1 MQRASAANLTA
12 QSRVDNEPDQV
23 EDLGHGNR
31 GSHRLKINT
40 WHRTILKQCGT
51 EKRKRTP
58 PASRIATGHFVKLV
72 RLSLVAAPAS
82 V

>member
-40 WHRTILKQCGT
+40 WHRTILKQC
-51 EKRKRTP
+51 
-58 PASRIATGHFVKLV
+58 
-72 RLSLVAAPAS
+72 
-82 V
+82 